1 MWQDKVRFSP
11 LAVIT
16 GSVQPFRQEGSMFIV
31 PTIACFPA
39 AFLQPL
45 EGGEA
50 ADRDTIHAPVSLRY
64 ISEAWHRLRLIRED
78 QTGL

>member
-1 MWQDKVRFSP
+1 
-11 LAVIT
+11 
-16 GSVQPFRQEGSMFIV
+16 MFIV
-31 PTIACFPA
+31 PTIGCFPA

-50 ADRDTIHAPVSLRY
+50 ADWDTIHAPVSPRHG
-64 ISEAWHRLRLIRED
+64 SKAWLRLRLIRAD